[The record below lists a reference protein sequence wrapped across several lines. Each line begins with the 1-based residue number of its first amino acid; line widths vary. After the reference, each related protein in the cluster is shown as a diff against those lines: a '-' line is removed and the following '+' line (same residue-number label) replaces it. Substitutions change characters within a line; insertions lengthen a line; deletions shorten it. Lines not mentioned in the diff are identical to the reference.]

1 MTKYLK
7 HQSTRENTLRS
18 LFLVLCTSYLVLLFS
33 CASDDHHY
41 APVIDHRDSLPVL
54 QSVGV
59 STLISDSGII
69 RYRIISEDW
78 FIYDRKQPTYWSF
91 EKGLYIEKFDEQ
103 YHVDAFI
110 NCDTAYYFDQLHLWE
125 LRGRVFIKNMETQ
138 TTFRTEELF
147 WDMSR
152 HKLYSHRHMHIK
164 DPSKNEELQGD
175 SFESDEQ
182 LLHYQV
188 NQSSGYLPMPHE
200 EEEENN
206 SSTNQDTPTP

>member
-1 MTKYLK
+1 MGNVRRNPLLSAIL
-7 HQSTRENTLRS
+7 STITGIILLNT
-18 LFLVLCTSYLVLLFS
+18 S
-33 CASDDHHY
+33 CSSD
-41 APVIDHRDSLPVL
+41 APPMSEALPNRDSLPVM
-54 QSVGV
+54 VTHGV
-59 STLISDSGII
+59 SKLISDSGIV
-69 RYRIISEDW
+69 RYKIVSEEWKVFDKTTP
-78 FIYDRKQPTYWSF
+78 DRQEF
-91 EKGLYIEKFDEQ
+91 LKGIVLERFDDKYRVNLYIT
-103 YHVDAFI
+103 A
-110 NCDTAYYFDQLHLWE
+110 DTAYCYHQNLWE